1 MATELL
7 VTASK
12 LHLRKTPALADNIVG
27 LLERG
32 DIVQPLDSPGD
43 GLSAWRQVRKGSRS
57 GWVAGKYLCEPAFYP
72 VELNAQETYP
82 WMPIAITQIGVAELE
97 GPESNPRILEYLTS
111 CELGAGQN
119 LSDETPWCS
128 GAVNWCV
135 EMAGYAGTNSLAA
148 RSWLGWGYPLSRPHR
163 GCITVLSRPSGGPHS
178 GHVGFYLGKDAGRI
192 ALLGGNQGNRFGL
205 GHYDESRLLGYRVA
219 ARAGSARPR

>member
-12 LHLRKTPALADNIVG
+12 LHLRKTPALGDNITG
-27 LLERG
+27 LLDRG
-32 DIVQPLDSPGD
+32 DIVMPLERSMNGRW
-43 GLSAWRQVRKGSRS
+43 LLVRKNSRQ
-57 GWVAGKYLCEPAFYP
+57 GWVAEKYLCEPSLYP
-72 VELNAQETYP
+72 IELRGEETYP
-82 WMPIAITQIGVAELE
+82 WMPIAISQIGVAEVS
-97 GPESNPRILEYLTS
+97 GPGSNPRILEYIDS
-111 CELGAGQN
+111 CELSAGDN
-119 LSDETPWCS
+119 LNDETPWCS

-148 RSWLGWGYPLSRPHR
+148 RSWLSWGYELKRPHR
-163 GCITVLSRPSGGPHS
+163 GCITVLSRPAGGPES
-178 GHVGFYLGKDAGRI
+178 AHVGFYLGKDAGKI

-219 ARAGSARPR
+219 ARTGSKKPR